1 MNVLLLSLGGG
12 GGNILRSLKRI
23 YQRDLTLTEKTDAAY
38 AERLRQRVATRFLD
52 TNEFS
57 LSDVPP
63 EERLLIGAA
72 TTRRL
77 GSGHNPDVARA
88 ALDESRSE
96 VEELLSRYSAV
107 VLIGTGGKGT
117 GAGTIFPVAQM
128 ARDQKKL
135 VIPVFICPSF
145 ERHEV
150 EKRRYDQA
158 LKVVEQFDAAGI
170 RLIEILNDRGYTDS
184 HPLPQSVVWERM
196 NLPIAR
202 SLRGLL
208 YVLEDLSQVDP
219 SDLST
224 LLAGA
229 GRLRLGF
236 AEIDP
241 PAGEDPT
248 DDQIDEAVRAC
259 WQNAYDA
266 FGRTAGTSL
275 VCIQGHWS
283 NVIDA
288 RIKGR
293 LGSLVSG
300 NVPDS
305 PYNPLYARVIQTPKP
320 WGITAL
326 FAEHT
331 GVHPPIEIAWTPE
344 PHEPRPAAIDFDEIE
359 PEQLV
364 AMAPAT
370 EPIAPAAIAQPPSVP
385 ETSPEYSSFREFALA
400 LNRGEAAA
408 LDLARNESDGGVQI
422 DGPDLRKLL
431 TTVWFRSVFPLLS
444 RSWRNRLLEVVL
456 EKLPLE
462 NHVVRIGRHNEL
474 LSDVSYTQL
483 NELATATDVP
493 EAVGGEIQ
501 VLVAIGRFWGEEVL
515 RRCEFTGPAA
525 AAPSRLDKLQ
535 ALLLGG

>member
-12 GGNILRSLKRI
+12 GGNILRSLKTI
-23 YQRDLTLTEKTDAAY
+23 YQRDLSLTEKSDAAY

-63 EERLLIGAA
+63 EECLLIGAA
-72 TTRRL
+72 TTKRL

-88 ALDESRSE
+88 ALEESRSE
-96 VEELLSRYSAV
+96 VEALLSRYSAV

-128 ARDQKKL
+128 ARRLKKL

-158 LKVVEQFDAAGI
+158 LEIVEQFDAAEI
-170 RLIEILNDRGYTDS
+170 RLIEILNDRGYTDA

-224 LLAGA
+224 LLAGP

-241 PAGEDPT
+241 PAREDPT
-248 DDQIDEAVRAC
+248 DEQIDEAVGAC

-275 VCIQGHWS
+275 ICIQGHWS
-283 NVIDA
+283 NVTDA

-293 LGSLVSG
+293 LGTLVAG
-300 NVPDS
+300 RATDS

-326 FAEHT
+326 FAEYT

-344 PHEPRPAAIDFDEIE
+344 PYEARLAALDVVEIE
-359 PEQLV
+359 SEPLV
-364 AMAPAT
+364 SMAPAA
-370 EPIAPAAIAQPPSVP
+370 EPVAPVAVALPPSVP
-385 ETSPEYSSFREFALA
+385 ETARAYATFREFALA
-400 LNRGEAAA
+400 LNRGEAGA
-408 LDLARNESDGGVQI
+408 LDLARNESDGDVQI
-422 DGPDLRKLL
+422 DGPELRMLL
-431 TTVWFRSVFPLLS
+431 TTVWFRSVLPRLS
-444 RSWRNRLLEVVL
+444 RNWRNRLLETVL
-456 EKLPLE
+456 EKVSLE

-474 LSDVSYTQL
+474 LSDVGYLQL
-483 NELATATDVP
+483 TELATRTDVP
-493 EAVGGEIQ
+493 EAVRAEIQ
-501 VLVAIGRFWGEEVL
+501 VLVAIGRFWGEEAL
-515 RRCEFTGPAA
+515 RRCQFTGPAT
-525 AAPSRLDKLQ
+525 AAPSRFDKLQ